1 MRLLPAVDKLLLAHA
16 DRTHIMTDEHRRRV
30 CDGAV
35 VEPTVQVDGLSGL
48 PEVLT
53 PCRSGAYPLLSP
65 TA

>member
-35 VEPTVQVDGLSGL
+35 VEPTIQVDG
-48 PEVLT
+48 
-53 PCRSGAYPLLSP
+53 
-65 TA
+65 